1 MVNWSS
7 MKSVGVREMH
17 KWGTGLCAGL
27 LLALSWDSCIAADA
41 AVGPAFSD
49 PGIRVS
55 MPEAWRQ
62 QPITYKEMP
71 PDTDVAVTLDQHL
84 YPALQ
89 PLIREFARQ
98 QQLRIA
104 VQEGTCGI
112 SAGALAD
119 KMVDI
124 GGFCCPAGEIDR
136 LPGLT
141 YHTLGIAALALL
153 VNPANP
159 VDDVDVATARRIF
172 QGDIT
177 NWQEVAE
184 AGKEKLPTITPIQ
197 AVARLHCKNRPGHW
211 RLILDNEDQFSPTL
225 LEVSTIQDMIR
236 RVARLPD
243 AIGYE
248 TLWMVERYGK
258 GEVKAVKI
266 NGFSPWDNQALVE
279 GKYPFYRT
287 YNISSWS
294 APHLA
299 RPEAKAL
306 VDYLMQEFH
315 QVDPKYGFVSAARL
329 REAGWRFSGEELV
342 GEPPR

>member
-1 MVNWSS
+1 M
-7 MKSVGVREMH
+7 
-17 KWGTGLCAGL
+17 AGE
-27 LLALSWDSCIAADA
+27 AAT
-41 AVGPAFSD
+41 GPAFSD
-49 PGIRVS
+49 PTKQVP
-55 MPEAWRQ
+55 MAETWRR
-62 QPITYKEMP
+62 QPITYKEVP

-84 YPALQ
+84 YPALL
-89 PLIREFARQ
+89 PLIRDYAQ
-98 QQLRIA
+98 QHQLRIA

-119 KMVDI
+119 KEVDI

-141 YHTLGIAALALL
+141 YHTLGIASLALL

-159 VDDVDVATARRIF
+159 VEDVDEVTAHRIF
-172 QGDIT
+172 QGEIADWQDVASERKDHLPDI
-177 NWQEVAE
+177 A
-184 AGKEKLPTITPIQ
+184 PIQ

-225 LEVSTIQDMIR
+225 LEVSTIQDMIQ

-258 GEVKAVKI
+258 GEVNTLTI
-266 NGFSPWDNQALVE
+266 NGFSPTDEQALAE

-299 RPEAKAL
+299 RPEAGAL
-306 VDYLMQEFH
+306 VTYLMQEFH
-315 QVDPKYGFVSAARL
+315 RVDPKYGFVPAMRL
-329 REAGWRFSGEELV
+329 REAGWRFSGDELI
-342 GEPPR
+342 GGPPALEKTGNQAD

>member
-1 MVNWSS
+1 MVNWPSI
-7 MKSVGVREMH
+7 KSVGVSEVHR
-17 KWGTGLCAGL
+17 WGTGFCIGL
-27 LLALSWDSCIAADA
+27 LLGLSWNSCMAAEVA
-41 AVGPAFSD
+41 AGPAFSD
-49 PGIRVS
+49 PDKRVS
-55 MPEAWRQ
+55 MPETWRQ
-62 QPITYKEMP
+62 QPITYKEVP

-84 YPALQ
+84 YPALL
-89 PLIREFARQ
+89 PLIREFASQ
-98 QQLRIA
+98 HKLQIA

-119 KMVDI
+119 KEVDI
-124 GGFCCPAGEIDR
+124 GGFCCPAGETDR

-153 VNPANP
+153 VNPTNP
-159 VDDVDVATARRIF
+159 VANVDVATARRIF
-172 QGDIT
+172 QGDIAD
-177 NWQEVAE
+177 WQDVTDE
-184 AGKEKLPTITPIQ
+184 GKEKLPAIAPIQ

-211 RLILDNEDQFSPTL
+211 RLLLDNEDQFSPTM

-258 GEVKAVKI
+258 GEVKAVTI
-266 NGFSPWDNQALVE
+266 NGFSPQDDQALLE

-287 YNISSWS
+287 YNISSWN

-315 QVDPKYGFVSAARL
+315 RVDPKYGFVSAARL
-329 REAGWRFSGEELV
+329 REAGWRFRGDELT